1 MAETLASG
9 DLTTAYAQWLASM
22 DAAPDKP
29 VEARDRL
36 VTHYTFTPTHRDF
49 TTLLSMFLRRIAP

>member
-1 MAETLASG
+1 VAETLASG

-36 VTHYTFTPTHRDF
+36 VTHYTSSTKDF
-49 TTLLSMFLRRIAP
+49 TYLLSRFLARISA